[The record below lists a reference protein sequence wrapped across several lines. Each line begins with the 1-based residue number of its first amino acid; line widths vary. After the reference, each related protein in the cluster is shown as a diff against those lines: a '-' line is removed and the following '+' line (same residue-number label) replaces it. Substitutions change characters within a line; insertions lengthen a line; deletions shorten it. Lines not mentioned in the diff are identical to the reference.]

1 VNPVIKKII
10 SYALASLFS
19 LLLLGSISFI
29 AVYAYITPKLPDI
42 ETLRDVKLKVPL
54 RVYTKDGL
62 LLAEFGEMKRTPLR
76 YEEFPDVL
84 IKALIAAE
92 DDRFF
97 EHPGVDYKG
106 ILRAAIHLLRTGE
119 RAQGGSTITM
129 QVARNFFLSR
139 KKTFLRKFNE
149 IFLAFK
155 IEEELTKQEI
165 LELYLNKIYF
175 GKRAYGVAAA
185 AQVYYGKNIEELS
198 LSEISMIVGL
208 PKAPSRYNP
217 IVNPSRAL
225 LRRNYV
231 LGRML
236 ELNFITQFEYEA
248 ALAVIDKA
256 TVHGQNLEVE
266 APYIAEMVRSEIVK
280 RYGNQSYTEGYQVY
294 TTVDSKL
301 QVAAN
306 KALRSALHGYDR
318 RHGYRGIIGHVE
330 LFNFEFE
337 SDEDYWDSILAEQA
351 TQGDL
356 IPAIVF
362 QVDEQ
367 SAYAYTADGNVVFM
381 DWPQLKWARRYID
394 EFNMGP
400 KLQKASQIL
409 ASGDVIYVI
418 PAKKG
423 CSNLAQVPIVTGAL
437 VSLNP
442 TDGAV
447 QSLVGGFDFYQSKFN
462 RVIQAK
468 RQPGSSFKPFIYSAA
483 LDKGFTASS
492 IINDAPVVFDAPGLE
507 DTWRPENYTGKWYGE
522 TRLRTALIK
531 SRNLVSI
538 RLLRDIGIGYAVR
551 YATKFGFKRSSLP
564 RDLSL
569 ALGSGAIT
577 PLELAN
583 GFSVFANGGFKVQPY
598 FIDHILNAKK
608 EVIAIEQRTEVC
620 VKCVEEIEA
629 KLKLEQERQ
638 QALEIARLA
647 EQTAKQAL
655 AEGAQSGIVSEMKID
670 ESAENTPVADSN
682 IATASGQPGQVGQAT
697 QTSIDKAE
705 MDQKDTND
713 SNKGQQANVLASPD
727 EIIKQTG
734 PQPIHFAPRVLSPQT
749 TFLMDTMMRDV
760 IRYGTGRRAL
770 VLRRKDLAG
779 KTGTTNDQ
787 RDAWFSGFNK
797 NVVTISWVGFDNPRP
812 LGSRETGAIAA
823 LPMWIEYM
831 RSALKGLPEAGL
843 EQPDGIVSVRI
854 DKATGLAATPES
866 TDTMFEYFLEDQVPN
881 DSNIGRT
888 PAGNSD
894 NAGDIL
900 EQIF

>member
-1 VNPVIKKII
+1 MNPVIKKAII
-10 SYALASLFS
+10 YGLTTVFS
-19 LLLLGSISFI
+19 LILLGSIGFI
-29 AVYAYITPKLPDI
+29 GAYTYITPNLPDI
-42 ETLRDVKLKVPL
+42 ETLRDVQLKVPL

-62 LLAEFGEMKRTPLR
+62 LLAEFGQMKRTPLQ
-76 YEEFPDVL
+76 YEEFPDSLV
-84 IKALIAAE
+84 KALIAAE

-106 ILRAAIHLLRTGE
+106 ILRAAFHLVKTGE

-139 KKTFLRKFNE
+139 EKTFLRKFNE

-185 AQVYYGKNIEELS
+185 AQVYYGKNIDELN
-198 LSEISMIVGL
+198 LSEMAMIVGL

-236 ELNFITQFEYEA
+236 ELNFITQFEYEEA
-248 ALAVIDKA
+248 HAVIDNA
-256 TVHGQNLEVE
+256 MVHGQNLEVE
-266 APYIAEMVRSEIVK
+266 APYIAEMVRSEMVK
-280 RYGNQSYTEGYQVY
+280 RYGNTAYTAGYQVY
-294 TTVDSKL
+294 TTVESKL
-301 QVAAN
+301 QIAAN
-306 KALRSALHGYDR
+306 NALRLALHNYDR

-330 LFNFEFE
+330 LFNFEYE
-337 SDEDYWDSILAEQA
+337 TDEEYWDSILAEQPV
-351 TQGDL
+351 QGDL
-356 IPAIVF
+356 TPAIVF

-381 DWPQLKWARRYID
+381 DWPQLEWARRYID

-400 KLQKASQIL
+400 KLDNANQIIT
-409 ASGDVIYVI
+409 SGDVIYIV

-423 CSNLAQVPIVTGAL
+423 CSYLAQVPIVTGAL
-437 VSLNP
+437 VSLKP
-442 TDGAV
+442 DDGAV

-551 YATKFGFKRSSLP
+551 YATRFGFKRSSLP

-577 PLELAN
+577 PLELAS

-598 FIDHILNAKK
+598 FIEHILDANKK
-608 EVIAIEQRTEVC
+608 VFSIEQRPEVC

-629 KLKLEQERQ
+629 KLKLEKE
-638 QALEIARLA
+638 LEEARLA
-647 EQTAKQAL
+647 AEQAKLDAVDSVQTIPLPAEQQNTEAPSSLTMTEAGSSLQDNSQNAIETSPKASEEESLSDFVEVDAQPL
-655 AEGAQSGIVSEMKID
+655 AEMIVLE
-670 ESAENTPVADSN
+670 
-682 IATASGQPGQVGQAT
+682 
-697 QTSIDKAE
+697 
-705 MDQKDTND
+705 
-713 SNKGQQANVLASPD
+713 
-727 EIIKQTG
+727 QTG
-734 PQPIHFAPRVLSPQT
+734 PQPLKFAPRVLSPQT
-749 TFLMDTMMRDV
+749 TFLIDTMMRDV

-770 VLRRKDLAG
+770 ALRRKDLAG

-797 NVVTISWVGFDNPRP
+797 NVVTITWVGFDNPRP

-823 LPMWIEYM
+823 LPMWTAYM
-831 RSALKGLPEAGL
+831 EQALKGKPETLL

-854 DKATGLAATPES
+854 DKATGLPATPDS
-866 TDTMFEYFLEDQVPN
+866 KDTMFEYFLEDQVPS
-881 DSNIGRT
+881 DSSVGRQQT
-888 PAGNSD
+888 IDAGGASD
-894 NAGDIL
+894 IT

>member
-1 VNPVIKKII
+1 MNPVIKKITI
-10 SYALASLFS
+10 YGLAGLFS
-19 LLLLGSISFI
+19 LSLLGGLGFLGI
-29 AVYAYITPKLPDI
+29 YAYITPNLPDI
-42 ETLRDVKLKVPL
+42 ETLKDVQLKVPL
-54 RVYTKDGL
+54 RIYTKDGL

-76 YEEFPDVL
+76 YQELPDTLV
-84 IKALIAAE
+84 KALIAAE

-106 ILRAAIHLLRTGE
+106 ILRAALHLIRTGE

-139 KKTFLRKFNE
+139 EKTFLRKFNE

-185 AQVYYGKNIEELS
+185 AQVYYGKSIDELN
-198 LSEISMIVGL
+198 LTEIAMIVGL

-231 LGRML
+231 LGRMRD
-236 ELNFITQFEYEA
+236 LNFITQLEYDEA
-248 ALAVIDKA
+248 FAMEDNAA
-256 TVHGQNLEVE
+256 VHGQNLEVE
-266 APYIAEMVRSEIVK
+266 APYIAEMVRSEMLK
-280 RYGNQSYTEGYQVY
+280 RYGNKIYTQGYQAY

-301 QVAAN
+301 QIAAN
-306 KALRSALHGYDR
+306 KALRLALHEYGR
-318 RHGYRGIIGHVE
+318 RHGYRGTIGHVE

-337 SDEDYWDSILAEQA
+337 DDEEYWDSILAEQPA
-351 TQGDL
+351 QGDL

-362 QVDEQ
+362 QVEEQ
-367 SAYAYTADGNVVFM
+367 SAYAYTADGNVAFM
-381 DWPQLKWARRYID
+381 DWPQLEWARRYID

-400 KLQKASQIL
+400 KLDKASQIVK
-409 ASGDVIYVI
+409 SGDVIYIVA
-418 PAKKG
+418 AKKG
-423 CSNLAQVPIVTGAL
+423 CSFLAQVPIVSGAL

-442 TDGAV
+442 DDGAI

-483 LDKGFTASS
+483 LDKGFTAAS

-551 YATKFGFKRSSLP
+551 YVTRFGFKRSSLP

-577 PLELAN
+577 PLELAE

-598 FIDHILNAKK
+598 FIEYILNADKT
-608 EVIAIEQRTEVC
+608 VMMLEQRPEVC
-620 VKCVEEIEA
+620 VKCVEEMEA
-629 KLKLEQERQ
+629 KLKLEQERE
-638 QALEIARLA
+638 AAKLA
-647 EQTAKQAL
+647 EQETKLKSLSGATNEISVAQNQPAKKTAPL
-655 AEGAQSGIVSEMKID
+655 
-670 ESAENTPVADSN
+670 VA
-682 IATASGQPGQVGQAT
+682 
-697 QTSIDKAE
+697 
-705 MDQKDTND
+705 
-713 SNKGQQANVLASPD
+713 NKGKASAPEAGSVLAD
-727 EIIKQTG
+727 NTVTTNAEVIFIEQTG
-734 PQPIHFAPRVLSPQT
+734 PQQIKVAPRVLDAPT
-749 TFLMDTMMRDV
+749 TFLIDTMMRDV
-760 IRYGTGRRAL
+760 VRYGTGRRAL
-770 VLRRKDLAG
+770 ALRRKDLAG

-787 RDAWFSGFNK
+787 RDAWFSGFNR
-797 NVVTISWVGFDNPRP
+797 NVVTITWVGFDNPRS

-823 LPMWIEYM
+823 LPMWTAYM
-831 RSALKGLPEAGL
+831 GQALKGVPEAPL
-843 EQPDGIVSVRI
+843 EQPASIV
-854 DKATGLAATPES
+854 
-866 TDTMFEYFLEDQVPN
+866 
-881 DSNIGRT
+881 
-888 PAGNSD
+888 
-894 NAGDIL
+894 
-900 EQIF
+900 

>member
-1 VNPVIKKII
+1 MNPVIKKITI
-10 SYALASLFS
+10 YGLASVFS
-19 LLLLGSISFI
+19 LSLLAGLGFLGI
-29 AVYAYITPKLPDI
+29 YAYVTPNLPDI
-42 ETLRDVKLKVPL
+42 ETLKDVQLKVPL

-76 YEEFPDVL
+76 YQEFPDTLV
-84 IKALIAAE
+84 KALIAAE

-106 ILRAAIHLLRTGE
+106 ILRAALHLIRTGE

-139 KKTFLRKFNE
+139 EKTFLRKFNE

-185 AQVYYGKNIEELS
+185 AQVYYGKNIDELS
-198 LSEISMIVGL
+198 LPEIAMIVGL

-231 LGRML
+231 LGRMRA
-236 ELNFITQFEYEA
+236 LNFITQSEYDNAFA
-248 ALAVIDKA
+248 AVDKA
-256 TVHGQNLEVE
+256 AVHGQNLEVE
-266 APYIAEMVRSEIVK
+266 APYIAEMVRSEMLK
-280 RYGNQSYTEGYQVY
+280 RYGNKIYTQGYQVY

-301 QVAAN
+301 QMAAN
-306 KALRSALHGYDR
+306 KALRLALHEYDR
-318 RHGYRGIIGHVE
+318 RHGYRGTIGHVE

-337 SDEDYWDSILAEQA
+337 NDEEYWDSLLAEQP

-362 QVDEQ
+362 QVEEQ

-381 DWPQLKWARRYID
+381 DWPQLEWARRYID

-400 KLQKASQIL
+400 KLDKASQIVK
-409 ASGDVIYVI
+409 AGDVIYVV

-423 CSNLAQVPIVTGAL
+423 CSFLAQVPIVSGAL

-442 TDGAV
+442 DDGAL

-462 RVIQAK
+462 RVIQAR

-483 LDKGFTASS
+483 LDKGFTAAS

-551 YATKFGFKRSSLP
+551 YVTRFGFKRSSLP

-577 PLELAN
+577 PLELAE

-598 FIDHILNAKK
+598 FIDYILDSNKK
-608 EVIAIEQRTEVC
+608 VMMLEQRPEVC
-620 VKCVEEIEA
+620 VKCVEEMEA
-629 KLKLEQERQ
+629 KLKLEQERE
-638 QALEIARLA
+638 AAKLA
-647 EQTAKQAL
+647 ELEAKL
-655 AEGAQSGIVSEMKID
+655 ESPDGI
-670 ESAENTPVADSN
+670 AHGTPVIENQLPEKVMPLVADKEKPPAAETGVSITDN
-682 IATASGQPGQVGQAT
+682 TEAANASIQF
-697 QTSIDKAE
+697 IE
-705 MDQKDTND
+705 
-713 SNKGQQANVLASPD
+713 
-727 EIIKQTG
+727 QTG
-734 PQPIHFAPRVLSPQT
+734 PQQLKVAPRVLSAPT
-749 TFLMDTMMRDV
+749 TFLIDTMMRDV
-760 IRYGTGRRAL
+760 VRYGTGRRAL
-770 VLRRKDLAG
+770 SLRRKDLAG

-787 RDAWFSGFNK
+787 RDAWFSGFNR
-797 NVVTISWVGFDNPRP
+797 NVVTVTWVGFDNPRS

-823 LPMWIEYM
+823 LPMWIAYM
-831 RSALKGLPEAGL
+831 GQALKGVPESPL
-843 EQPDGIVSVRI
+843 EQPDSIVSVRI
-854 DKATGLAATPES
+854 DKSTGLPATPES
-866 TDTMFEYFLEDQVPN
+866 TDTMFEYFKEDQVPSESSTGRSRSN
-881 DSNIGRT
+881 NPDDASNIT
-888 PAGNSD
+888 
-894 NAGDIL
+894 
-900 EQIF
+900 EQLF

>member
-1 VNPVIKKII
+1 MNPVIKKII
-10 SYALASLFS
+10 IYGTASIFS
-19 LLLLGSISFI
+19 LILLGGLGFI
-29 AVYAYITPKLPDI
+29 AAYTYITPKLPDI
-42 ETLRDVKLKVPL
+42 ASLRDVQLKVPL

-62 LLAEFGEMKRTPLR
+62 MLAEFGEMKRTPLQ
-76 YEEFPDVL
+76 YAEFPDMLV
-84 IKALIAAE
+84 KALIAAE

-106 ILRAAIHLLRTGE
+106 ILRAAIHLIKTGE

-129 QVARNFFLSR
+129 QVARNFFLTR
-139 KKTFLRKFNE
+139 EKTFLRKFNE

-155 IEEELTKQEI
+155 IEDELTKQDI

-175 GKRAYGVAAA
+175 GKRAYGVASA
-185 AQVYYGKNIEELS
+185 AQVYYGKNIDELN
-198 LSEISMIVGL
+198 LSEMAMIVGL

-217 IVNPSRAL
+217 IVNPARAL

-231 LGRML
+231 LSRML
-236 ELNFITQFEYEA
+236 ELNFITQFEYDDAYAVVDNA
-248 ALAVIDKA
+248 A
-256 TVHGQNLEVE
+256 VHGQNLEVE
-266 APYIAEMVRSEIVK
+266 APYIAEMVRREMVK
-280 RYGNQSYTEGYQVY
+280 RYGNKSYTRGYQVY
-294 TTVDSKL
+294 TTIESRL
-301 QVAAN
+301 QIAAN
-306 KALRSALHGYDR
+306 KALRLALHSYDR

-330 LFNFEFE
+330 LYNFEFE
-337 SDEDYWDSILAEQA
+337 TDEEYWDSILAEQPIKA
-351 TQGDL
+351 DL

-362 QVDEQ
+362 QVDEK
-367 SAYAYTADGNVVFM
+367 SAYAYTSEGNVVFM
-381 DWPQLKWARRYID
+381 DWPQLEWARRYID

-400 KLQKASQIL
+400 KLDKAKQIITT
-409 ASGDVIYVI
+409 GDVVYIV

-423 CSNLAQVPIVTGAL
+423 CSYLAQVPIVSGAL
-437 VSLNP
+437 VSLKPN
-442 TDGAV
+442 DGAV

-551 YATKFGFKRSSLP
+551 YASRFGFKRASLP

-569 ALGSGAIT
+569 ALGSGSIT

-583 GFSVFANGGFKVQPY
+583 GFTVFANGGFKVQPY
-598 FIDHILNAKK
+598 FIEHILDSNKRVVSVESRA
-608 EVIAIEQRTEVC
+608 EVC

-629 KLKLEQERQ
+629 KIKLEKERQ
-638 QALEIARLA
+638 EAIIAAQQAVLEASGSVEALPKTAETVHSISKPKETAPVIIEQPDLA
-647 EQTAKQAL
+647 Q
-655 AEGAQSGIVSEMKID
+655 QSTDK
-670 ESAENTPVADSN
+670 NTPLQSD
-682 IATASGQPGQVGQAT
+682 I
-697 QTSIDKAE
+697 E
-705 MDQKDTND
+705 MI
-713 SNKGQQANVLASPD
+713 
-727 EIIKQTG
+727 EQTG
-734 PQPIHFAPRVLSPQT
+734 PQPIKFAPRVLSPQT
-749 TFLMDTMMRDV
+749 TFLIDTMMRDV

-770 VLRRKDLAG
+770 TLRRKDLAG

-787 RDAWFSGFNK
+787 RDAWFSGFNAS
-797 NVVTISWVGFDNPRP
+797 VVTIAWVGFDNPRP

-823 LPMWIEYM
+823 LPMWKAYM
-831 RSALKGLPEAGL
+831 EQALKGVPEMPL
-843 EQPDGIVSVRI
+843 VQPAGIVSVRI
-854 DKATGLAATPES
+854 DKATGLPATPES

-881 DSNIGRT
+881 ESSTGRT
-888 PAGNSD
+888 PRNNTDDASD
-894 NAGDIL
+894 IM

>member
-1 VNPVIKKII
+1 MNPVIKKITI
-10 SYALASLFS
+10 YGLASLFS
-19 LLLLGSISFI
+19 LSLLAGLGFLGI
-29 AVYAYITPKLPDI
+29 YAYITPDLPDI
-42 ETLRDVKLKVPL
+42 DTLKDVQLKVPL
-54 RVYTKDGL
+54 RIYTKDGL

-76 YEEFPDVL
+76 YQEFPDTLV
-84 IKALIAAE
+84 KALIAAE

-106 ILRAAIHLLRTGE
+106 ILRAALHLIRTGE

-139 KKTFLRKFNE
+139 EKTFLRKFNE

-185 AQVYYGKNIEELS
+185 AQVYYGKSIDELN
-198 LSEISMIVGL
+198 LPEIAMIVGL

-225 LRRNYV
+225 LRRDYV
-231 LGRML
+231 LGRMRD
-236 ELNFITQFEYEA
+236 LNFITQLEYDDA
-248 ALAVIDKA
+248 FAVVDDA

-266 APYIAEMVRSEIVK
+266 ALYLAEMVRSELLK
-280 RYGNQSYTEGYQVY
+280 RYGNKIYTAGYQVY

-306 KALRSALHGYDR
+306 KALRLALHNYDR
-318 RHGYRGIIGHVE
+318 RHGYRGTIGHVE

-337 SDEDYWDSILAEQA
+337 NDEEYWDSVLAEQPS
-351 TQGDL
+351 QGDL
-356 IPAIVF
+356 VPAIVF
-362 QVDEQ
+362 QIEEK
-367 SAYAYTADGNVVFM
+367 SAYAYTEDGNVVFM
-381 DWPQLKWARRYID
+381 DWPQLEWARRYID

-400 KLQKASQIL
+400 KLDKASQIL
-409 ASGDVIYVI
+409 KAGDVIYVVA
-418 PAKKG
+418 AKKG
-423 CSNLAQVPIVTGAL
+423 CSYLAQVPIVSGAL

-442 TDGAV
+442 DDGAI

-483 LDKGFTASS
+483 LDKGFTAAS

-551 YATKFGFKRSSLP
+551 YVTRFGFKRSSLP

-577 PLELAN
+577 PLELAD
-583 GFSVFANGGFKVQPY
+583 GFNVFANGGFKVQPY
-598 FIDHILNAKK
+598 FIDYILGSDKK
-608 EVIAIEQRTEVC
+608 VMMLEQRSEVC
-620 VKCVEEIEA
+620 VKCVEEMEA
-629 KLKLEQERQ
+629 KLKLEQEREAAKLVEQ
-638 QALEIARLA
+638 EARLKSLGHATNEISAAGNPPA
-647 EQTAKQAL
+647 EKAAPVVADKAKEPAPQMNTAL
-655 AEGAQSGIVSEMKID
+655 AE
-670 ESAENTPVADSN
+670 NNVA
-682 IATASGQPGQVGQAT
+682 ASTEV
-697 QTSIDKAE
+697 IFIE
-705 MDQKDTND
+705 
-713 SNKGQQANVLASPD
+713 
-727 EIIKQTG
+727 QTG
-734 PQPIHFAPRVLSPQT
+734 PQQVKVAPRVLSAPT
-749 TFLMDTMMRDV
+749 TFLMNTMMRDV
-760 IRYGTGRRAL
+760 VRYGTGRRAL
-770 VLRRKDLAG
+770 ALGRKDLAG

-787 RDAWFSGFNK
+787 RDAWFAGFNR
-797 NVVTISWVGFDNPRP
+797 NVVTITWVGFDNPRS

-823 LPMWIEYM
+823 LPMWTAYM
-831 RSALKGLPEAGL
+831 GQALKGIPEIPL
-843 EQPDGIVSVRI
+843 EQPASIVSVRI
-854 DKATGLAATPES
+854 DKNTGLSATPES
-866 TDTMFEYFLEDQVPN
+866 TDTMFEYFKEDQVPS
-881 DSNIGRT
+881 DASIGHSRQ
-888 PAGNSD
+888 GNTD
-894 NAGDIL
+894 GAGDIT
-900 EQIF
+900 EQLF

>member
-1 VNPVIKKII
+1 MNPVIKKIVI
-10 SYALASLFS
+10 YGLASLLSLS
-19 LLLLGSISFI
+19 LLGGLGFI
-29 AVYAYITPKLPDI
+29 AAYAYITPNLPDI
-42 ETLRDVKLKVPL
+42 DTLRDVQLKVPL

-76 YEEFPDVL
+76 YEEFPDTL

-106 ILRAAIHLLRTGE
+106 ILRAALHLVRTGE

-139 KKTFLRKFNE
+139 EKTFLRKFNE

-198 LSEISMIVGL
+198 LPEIAMIVGL

-231 LGRML
+231 LSRMRDL
-236 ELNFITQFEYEA
+236 SFITQFDYDEA
-248 ALAVIDKA
+248 FSVVDDAAI
-256 TVHGQNLEVE
+256 HGQNLEVE
-266 APYIAEMVRSEIVK
+266 APYIAEMVRREMVK
-280 RYGNQSYTEGYQVY
+280 RYGNAVYTGGYQVY

-301 QVAAN
+301 QIAAN
-306 KALRSALHGYDR
+306 EALRLALHGYDR
-318 RHGYRGIIGHVE
+318 RHGYRGTVGHVE

-337 SDEDYWDSILAEQA
+337 TDEEYWDSILAEQPR
-351 TQGDL
+351 QGDL
-356 IPAIVF
+356 MPAIVF
-362 QVDEQ
+362 QVEEQ
-367 SAYAYTADGNVVFM
+367 SAYAYTADGRVVFM
-381 DWPQLKWARRYID
+381 DWPQLEWARRYID
-394 EFNMGP
+394 EFNTGP
-400 KLQKASQIL
+400 KLDKAEQIL
-409 ASGDVIYVI
+409 ATGDVVYVV

-423 CSNLAQVPIVTGAL
+423 CSYLAQVPIVTGAL
-437 VSLNP
+437 VSLKSE
-442 TDGAV
+442 DGAV

-551 YATKFGFKRSSLP
+551 YATRFGFERSSLP

-569 ALGSGAIT
+569 ALGSGSIT
-577 PLELAN
+577 PLELAS
-583 GFSVFANGGFKVQPY
+583 GFTVFANGGFKVQPY
-598 FIDHILNAKK
+598 FIDYILDSDKK
-608 EVIAIEQRTEVC
+608 VVMIEQRNEVC
-620 VKCVEEIEA
+620 VKCVEEMEA
-629 KLKLEQERQ
+629 KLKLEKEQE
-638 QALEIARLA
+638 EARLA
-647 EQTAKQAL
+647 EASSQEIVV
-655 AEGAQSGIVSEMKID
+655 EGNKSQSGTENLQAKIKTAEVD
-670 ESAENTPVADSN
+670 SAINTDALNSQNKDKTKNEKEGLPLD
-682 IATASGQPGQVGQAT
+682 T
-697 QTSIDKAE
+697 QTTTAE
-705 MDQKDTND
+705 T
-713 SNKGQQANVLASPD
+713 VF
-727 EIIKQTG
+727 IKQTG
-734 PQPIHFAPRVLSPQT
+734 PQLLKVAPRVISPQT
-749 TFLMDTMMRDV
+749 AFLMDTMMRDV

-770 VLRRKDLAG
+770 SLRRKDLAG

-787 RDAWFSGFNK
+787 RDAWFSGFNG
-797 NVVTISWVGFDNPRP
+797 NVVTITWVGFDNPRP

-823 LPMWIEYM
+823 LPMWNAYM
-831 RSALKGLPEAGL
+831 ARALRGTPETSL
-843 EQPDGIVSVRI
+843 VQPANIVSVRI
-854 DKATGLAATPES
+854 DKVTGLPATPNS
-866 TDTMFEYFLEDQVPN
+866 TDTMFEYFLEDQVPS
-881 DSNIGRT
+881 DSSVGRT
-888 PAGNSD
+888 ISGTNDGASE
-894 NAGDIL
+894 IT
-900 EQIF
+900 EQLF

>member
-1 VNPVIKKII
+1 MNPVIKKILI
-10 SYALASLFS
+10 YGLASILSLS
-19 LLLLGSISFI
+19 LLGGLGFL

-42 ETLRDVKLKVPL
+42 ETLRDVQLKVPL

-76 YEEFPDVL
+76 YEEFPDAL

-106 ILRAAIHLLRTGE
+106 ILRAALHLVRTGE

-139 KKTFLRKFNE
+139 EKTFLRKFNE

-185 AQVYYGKNIEELS
+185 AQVYYGKNIDELN
-198 LSEISMIVGL
+198 LSEMAMIVGL

-231 LGRML
+231 LGRMRD
-236 ELNFITQFEYEA
+236 LNFITQSEYDDTYAIEDDA
-248 ALAVIDKA
+248 A
-256 TVHGQNLEVE
+256 VHGQNLEVE
-266 APYIAEMVRSEIVK
+266 APYVAEMVRSEMLK
-280 RYGNQSYTEGYQVY
+280 RYGNNAYTAGYQVY

-301 QVAAN
+301 QIAAN
-306 KALRSALHGYDR
+306 EALRQALHAYER

-337 SDEDYWDSILAEQA
+337 TDEEYWDSVLAEQPV
-351 TQGDL
+351 QGDL
-356 IPAIVF
+356 VPAIVF
-362 QVDEQ
+362 QVEEQ
-367 SAYAYTADGNVVFM
+367 SAYAYTADGQVVFM
-381 DWPQLKWARRYID
+381 DWPQLEWARRYID

-400 KLQKASQIL
+400 KLDNAKQIL
-409 ASGDVIYVI
+409 AEGDVVYVV
-418 PAKKG
+418 PAQKG
-423 CSNLAQVPIVTGAL
+423 CSYLAQVPIVTGAL
-437 VSLNP
+437 VSLKP
-442 TDGAV
+442 DDGAV

-483 LDKGFTASS
+483 LDKGFTAASV
-492 IINDAPVVFDAPGLE
+492 INDSPVVFDAPGLE

-522 TRLRTALIK
+522 TLLRTALIK

-551 YATKFGFKRSSLP
+551 YATRFGFKRSSLP

-598 FIDHILNAKK
+598 FIDYILDSDKN
-608 EVIAIEQRTEVC
+608 VIHVEQRQEVC
-620 VKCVEEIEA
+620 VKCVEEIEE
-629 KLKLEQERQ
+629 KLRLEQEK
-638 QALEIARLA
+638 EEARLA
-647 EQTAKQAL
+647 ELAK
-655 AEGAQSGIVSEMKID
+655 
-670 ESAENTPVADSN
+670 
-682 IATASGQPGQVGQAT
+682 
-697 QTSIDKAE
+697 KAE
-705 MDQKDTND
+705 MGLAVEDVAKDSLESAKVETERPEQAAQEQVTQASENKIPVLSVDVESEVVKAED
-713 SNKGQQANVLASPD
+713 SKEVVMI
-727 EIIKQTG
+727 EQTG
-734 PQPIHFAPRVLSPQT
+734 PQLVKFAPRVLSPQT
-749 TFLMDTMMRDV
+749 TFLMNTMMRDV

-770 VLRRKDLAG
+770 SLRRKDLAG

-787 RDAWFSGFNK
+787 RDAWFSGFNR
-797 NVVTISWVGFDNPRP
+797 NVVTISWVGFDNPHP
-812 LGSRETGAIAA
+812 LGNRETGAIAA
-823 LPMWIEYM
+823 LPMWNAYM
-831 RSALKGLPEAGL
+831 GKALRGMPEALL

-854 DKATGLAATPES
+854 DKNTGLPATPES
-866 TDTMFEYFLEDQVPN
+866 TETMFEYFLEDQVPN
-881 DSNIGRT
+881 ESNTGQIRSGNTDDSSNIT
-888 PAGNSD
+888 
-894 NAGDIL
+894 
-900 EQIF
+900 EQLF

>member
-1 VNPVIKKII
+1 MNPVIKKITI
-10 SYALASLFS
+10 YGLASVFS
-19 LLLLGSISFI
+19 LSLLAGLGFLGI
-29 AVYAYITPKLPDI
+29 YAYITPNLPDI
-42 ETLRDVKLKVPL
+42 ETLKDVQLKVPL

-76 YEEFPDVL
+76 YQEFPDMLV
-84 IKALIAAE
+84 KALIAAE

-106 ILRAAIHLLRTGE
+106 ILRAALHLIRTGE

-139 KKTFLRKFNE
+139 EKTFLRKFNE

-185 AQVYYGKNIEELS
+185 AQVYYGKNIDELS
-198 LSEISMIVGL
+198 LPEIAMIVGL

-231 LGRML
+231 LGRMRD
-236 ELNFITQFEYEA
+236 LNFVTQSEYDNAFAVVDEA
-248 ALAVIDKA
+248 AI
-256 TVHGQNLEVE
+256 HGQNLEVE
-266 APYIAEMVRSEIVK
+266 APYIAEMVRSEMLK
-280 RYGNQSYTEGYQVY
+280 RYGNKIYTTGYQVY

-301 QVAAN
+301 QIAAN
-306 KALRSALHGYDR
+306 KALRLALHEYDR
-318 RHGYRGIIGHVE
+318 RHGYRGTIGHVE

-337 SDEDYWDSILAEQA
+337 DDEEYWDSILVEQP

-367 SAYAYTADGNVVFM
+367 SAYAYTVDGNVVFM
-381 DWPQLKWARRYID
+381 DWPQLEWARRYID

-400 KLQKASQIL
+400 KLDKASQIVK
-409 ASGDVIYVI
+409 AGDVIYVV

-423 CSNLAQVPIVTGAL
+423 CSFLAQVPIVSGAL

-442 TDGAV
+442 DDGAL

-483 LDKGFTASS
+483 LDKGFTAAS

-551 YATKFGFKRSSLP
+551 YVTRFGFKRSSLP

-577 PLELAN
+577 PLELAE

-598 FIDHILNAKK
+598 FIEYVLGSDKK
-608 EVIAIEQRTEVC
+608 VIMLEQRPEVC
-620 VKCVEEIEA
+620 VKCVEEMEA
-629 KLKLEQERQ
+629 KLKLEQERE
-638 QALEIARLA
+638 AAKLA
-647 EQTAKQAL
+647 EQRAKLESLGDMANNNLVTKKQLPEKA
-655 AEGAQSGIVSEMKID
+655 ASVVADKEKTPTSE
-670 ESAENTPVADSN
+670 AGTPVADN
-682 IATASGQPGQVGQAT
+682 VGAADIEVQF
-697 QTSIDKAE
+697 IE
-705 MDQKDTND
+705 
-713 SNKGQQANVLASPD
+713 
-727 EIIKQTG
+727 QTG
-734 PQPIHFAPRVLSPQT
+734 PQQLKVAPRVLSAPT
-749 TFLMDTMMRDV
+749 TFLIDTMMRDV
-760 IRYGTGRRAL
+760 VRYGTGRRAL
-770 VLRRKDLAG
+770 SLRRKDLAG

-787 RDAWFSGFNK
+787 RDAWFSGFNR
-797 NVVTISWVGFDNPRP
+797 NVVTITWVGFDNPRS

-823 LPMWIEYM
+823 LPMWVAYM
-831 RSALKGLPEAGL
+831 RQALKGVPESPL
-843 EQPDGIVSVRI
+843 EQPDSIVSVRI
-854 DKATGLAATPES
+854 DKNTGLPATPES
-866 TDTMFEYFLEDQVPN
+866 TDTMFEYFKEDQVPSESSTGRSRSN
-881 DSNIGRT
+881 NPDDASNIT
-888 PAGNSD
+888 
-894 NAGDIL
+894 
-900 EQIF
+900 EQLF